1 MGRGRNP
8 EKSAAGMISSVP
20 LVGWGVISLKKCRYW
35 GAALPPDDRMPQAAI
50 EWVRFP
56 SIFIYSNKKS
66 PTRGLFLLEQMT
78 GIEPAYSAWEADV
91 LPLNYI
97 CVYLRYYY
105 STAVPSLSITQK

>member
-1 MGRGRNP
+1 MKKRRGDDFIRPPRGMGCASASQTPMFGCGT
-8 EKSAAGMISSVP
+8 AAGYRMGSIP
-20 LVGWGVISLKKCRYW
+20 CNLYQIQIKR
-35 GAALPPDDRMPQAAI
+35 PPKGS
-50 EWVRFP
+50 F
-56 SIFIYSNKKS
+56 S
-66 PTRGLFLLEQMT
+66 LEQMT